1 MSDGS
6 FTSDARA
13 SYCKPSGEGTLPD
26 VYALGAP
33 SINRRHLE
41 PPPPGSNATGST
53 TSNGMLAIK
62 GQALSPKTTMGSW
75 DLFES
80 VTGVEDSINAE
91 LQSFEDSS
99 NQRLSALQQQHDRES
114 GDSEREFW
122 LCAPSRL
129 AQDQCAGL
137 LRNSKPRKEQLRTKN
152 GMLRQEQRK
161 HFPAWVHRLRHCQTH
176 LDSFGHTT
184 TWRSRVAQHLESAHD
199 SYAVKRNLEENSG
212 SVEAKLGRYLEQ
224 IRFMVPTHEAAE
236 IRKMLTQALDP
247 CKPA

>member
-1 MSDGS
+1 
-6 FTSDARA
+6 
-13 SYCKPSGEGTLPD
+13 
-26 VYALGAP
+26 
-33 SINRRHLE
+33 
-41 PPPPGSNATGST
+41 
-53 TSNGMLAIK
+53 MLAIK

-224 IRFMVPTHEAAE
+224 IRFMAPTHEAAE